1 MCWASAALPPVPMMR
16 SLLPARS
23 AVTMASAILRAVA
36 SSAASRV
43 ARSKAASDCFRWAP
57 IRSLESWLKTHRQ
70 GCEFES
76 VVMIASRPRKLAKS
90 RLAKSGLAKSKLAKT
105 MRNACPGLGQHAL
118 GGGNDVGRR
127 NVPHAAMVVHGAD
140 GTMAGLARHHR
151 LGLHGRCQAIQ
162 RRPVIGAGG
171 AENAHGRRPQGG
183 CDMHQAGLVRDRDIA
198 RPHRQDAIAQIGT
211 RQVAHA

>member
-1 MCWASAALPPVPMMR
+1 MCWASAALPPLPMMR

-36 SSAASRV
+36 SSAAFRV

-90 RLAKSGLAKSKLAKT
+90 RLAKSKLAKS

-118 GGGNDVGRR
+118 GGGNDVGSR
-127 NVPHAAMVVHGAD
+127 NVPHAAMVVHSAD
-140 GTMAGLARHHR
+140 GTMAGLARHTGF
-151 LGLHGRCQAIQ
+151 GLTVGEQPIRGRQW
-162 RRPVIGAGG
+162 IGVGG
-171 AENAHGRRPQGG
+171 AENAHGRRPR
-183 CDMHQAGLVRDRDIA
+183 AA
-198 RPHRQDAIAQIGT
+198 AICIKPESF
-211 RQVAHA
+211 